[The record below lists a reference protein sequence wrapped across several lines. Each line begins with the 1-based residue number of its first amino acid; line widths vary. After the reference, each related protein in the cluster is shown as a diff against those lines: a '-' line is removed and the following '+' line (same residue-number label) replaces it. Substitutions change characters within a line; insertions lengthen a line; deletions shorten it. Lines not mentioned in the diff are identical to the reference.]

1 MNEMQ
6 QWQSNPLVNLD
17 RQGRAIA
24 RRANHAVLAEQAKA
38 VESATVIQNTTA
50 LADGL
55 MTSLDRLRRHEARAA
70 ADDPMVADE
79 YARQQKRDIPLD
91 HGEEENSNEAVIPD
105 QFVKR
110 MAIHKTVVSSR

>member
-6 QWQSNPLVNLD
+6 SWQSAPLVNLD
-17 RQGRAIA
+17 RQGRAIV
-24 RRANHAVLAEQAKA
+24 RHANHAVLAEQAKA
-38 VESATVIQNTTA
+38 VESAVVIQNTTA

-79 YARQQKRDIPLD
+79 YARIRRLVADL
-91 HGEEENSNEAVIPD
+91 GLNEIQRYGQRPWV
-105 QFVKR
+105 
-110 MAIHKTVVSSR
+110 